1 MPKNSSLSL
10 RLDPQV
16 KAEVEAIYA
25 RYGLSVTEAINIFLH
40 QSRNVGGLPFDLRP
54 ARPNEITR
62 AAMLEGDEIV
72 KSGQGRFSGA
82 DDMLVDLKS

>member
-1 MPKNSSLSL
+1 
-10 RLDPQV
+10 
-16 KAEVEAIYA
+16 
-25 RYGLSVTEAINIFLH
+25 EAINIFLH

-54 ARPNEITR
+54 ARPNEATL

-82 DDMLVDLKS
+82 DEMLADLKS